1 MNLPTLRPSDALLIV
16 DVQRDFCPGGA
27 LAVPDGDAVVPIL
40 NAWIEA
46 AQDAGAAVF
55 ASRDWHPPDHVSFR
69 QQGGPWPSHCVAAT
83 PGADFHTGLALPE
96 TAVVIDKGT
105 HPEHEAY
112 SAFEGTDLAAR
123 LREAGAARLWV
134 GGLALDYCV
143 RASVLDARRIAG
155 LDVHLILGATRAVDV
170 QPGDGTRALEE
181 MRAAGAVT
189 EAES

>member
-16 DVQRDFCPGGA
+16 DVQQDFCPGGA

-46 AQDAGAAVF
+46 AHDAGAAVF
-55 ASRDWHPPDHVSFR
+55 ASRDWHPPNHVSFEA
-69 QQGGPWPSHCVAAT
+69 QGGPWPSHCVAET
-83 PGADFHTGLALPE
+83 PGAAFHPGLALPE
-96 TAVVIDKGT
+96 SAVVIDKGT

-123 LREAGAARLWV
+123 LREAGAGRLWV

-155 LDVHLILGATRAVDV
+155 LPVHVILSATRAVDV
-170 QPGDGTRALEE
+170 QPGDGSRALKE
-181 MRAAGAVT
+181 MRSAGAVT

>member
-16 DVQRDFCPGGA
+16 DVQHDFCPGGA

-46 AQDAGAAVF
+46 AQDAGAAIF
-55 ASRDWHPPDHVSFR
+55 ASRDWHPPDHVSFQAR
-69 QQGGPWPSHCVAAT
+69 GGPWPSHCVAET
-83 PGADFHTGLALPE
+83 TGADFHTGLALPE

-112 SAFEGTDLAAR
+112 SAFEGTDLAGR

-143 RASVLDARRIAG
+143 RASVLDARRIAE
-155 LDVHLILGATRAVDV
+155 LDVHVILGATRAVDV

>member
-16 DVQRDFCPGGA
+16 DMQRDFCPGGA

-40 NAWIEA
+40 NAWIKA
-46 AQDAGAAVF
+46 AQDAGAAIF
-55 ASRDWHPPDHVSFR
+55 ASRDWHPPDHVSF
-69 QQGGPWPSHCVAAT
+69 QAQGGPWPSHCVAAT

-96 TAVVIDKGT
+96 AAVVIDKGT

-112 SAFEGTDLAAR
+112 SAFEGTGLAGR

-170 QPGDGTRALEE
+170 QPGDGTRALAE

>member
-1 MNLPTLRPSDALLIV
+1 MNLPTLRPSHALLIV

-46 AQDAGAAVF
+46 AQDAGAAIF
-55 ASRDWHPPDHVSFR
+55 ASRDWHPPDHVSF
-69 QQGGPWPSHCVAAT
+69 QAQGGPWPSHCVAAT

-96 TAVVIDKGT
+96 AAVVIDKGT

-112 SAFEGTDLAAR
+112 SAFEGTGLAAR

-170 QPGDGTRALEE
+170 QPGDGTRALAE

>member
-16 DVQRDFCPGGA
+16 DVQHDFCPGGA

-46 AQDAGAAVF
+46 AQDAGAAIF
-55 ASRDWHPPDHVSFR
+55 ASRDWHPPDHVSF
-69 QQGGPWPSHCVAAT
+69 QAQGGPWPSHCVVAT

-112 SAFEGTDLAAR
+112 SAFEGTGLAGR

-170 QPGDGTRALEE
+170 QPGDGTRALAE

>member
-27 LAVPDGDAVVPIL
+27 LAVPGGDAVVPIL

-46 AQDAGAAVF
+46 AQDAGAAIF
-55 ASRDWHPPDHVSFR
+55 ASRDWHPPDHVSF
-69 QQGGPWPSHCVAAT
+69 QAQGGPWPSHCVAAT

-96 TAVVIDKGT
+96 AAVVIDKGT

-123 LREAGAARLWV
+123 STRPLSIGCGSVGLPWTTAFAPACWTPGALPVWTSISSSAPLVPSTCSPAMGPARSKK
-134 GGLALDYCV
+134 C
-143 RASVLDARRIAG
+143 ARRA
-155 LDVHLILGATRAVDV
+155 
-170 QPGDGTRALEE
+170 P
-181 MRAAGAVT
+181 
-189 EAES
+189 